1 MNAKAL
7 IPLILGNLLLAGLLA
22 FLHAAPLPVRAAGGA
37 WFAAPGGAGDCS
49 QAAPCTLAAA
59 LATAAPGDRIYLSH
73 GTYAGSGPAVVS
85 LAKSVSLYGGWD
97 GAATGPILR
106 DPAAYT
112 TTLDGQGQR
121 RVIFVGSGLAVTLDG
136 LHIVNGVDTLWGAG
150 LYAHGVELTIR
161 DTEFYSNAV
170 DAYDTAN
177 RYAYGGGAFV
187 EEGLLEIEGTT
198 FRGNSSQ
205 AVESGYGGGLAIS
218 HTLAVTVSN
227 CTFFENDAWHAS
239 GLYFLGDGGAG
250 SLLLRASYFEKNGK
264 GNSFGPVRG
273 GYGGAIE
280 ITQAQAQIVGNS
292 FINNDTANEGGAIE
306 ARYSS
311 LTLARN
317 VITGNRSY
325 EAGAIFFMGCSS
337 LAVTNNVIANNQTGS
352 ARSAAVVFLSS
363 AAQASHNTIAANPGA
378 YGIYVFSYSTAAF
391 TNTILAGHTL
401 GISVTAPIVVS
412 LEGTLWGAGEWA
424 NATDWGGSGTILTG
438 TVNVWGDPAFLNPAA
453 GNFHLTAG
461 SAAIDAGVDAASDT
475 DIDGDPRPLPAGAAP
490 DLGADEFDPLDVPPA
505 VQSITRLDPN
515 PTGAAAVRYRVAFS
529 EIVSGVDAADFALH
543 SADTLGGAAV
553 SSISGSG
560 AVYTVTVST
569 GTGSGQLRLDVP
581 TTASVTD
588 QIGFPLTGLPYTAG
602 ETYFVKRAAPSA
614 SIYLPLVRKASP

>member
-1 MNAKAL
+1 MNPKTSV
-7 IPLILGNLLLAGLLA
+7 PLILNSLLLAAMFIFLQANTPAALA
-22 FLHAAPLPVRAAGGA
+22 ATAE
-37 WFAAPGGAGDCS
+37 WFATPNGAGDCS
-49 QAAPCTLAAA
+49 QAAPCTLDAA
-59 LATAAPGDRIYLSH
+59 LAAAASGDVVYLAQ
-73 GTYAGSGPAVVS
+73 GTYTGSGPAVVS

-112 TTLDGQGQR
+112 STLDGQGQR
-121 RVIFVGSGLAVTLDG
+121 RVVFVANSLIVTLDG

-161 DTEFYSNAV
+161 DTEFYSNVA

-177 RYAYGGGAFV
+177 RHAYGGGAFV

-205 AVESGYGGGLAIS
+205 AVWAAYGGGLAIS
-218 HTLAVTVSN
+218 HTLATTITGSV
-227 CTFFENDAWHAS
+227 FLQNDAWKGS
-239 GLYFLGDGGAG
+239 GLYFLGGDPAGALLIQASRFERNGHGDSHG
-250 SLLLRASYFEKNGK
+250 SA
-264 GNSFGPVRG
+264 RG
-273 GYGGAIE
+273 GYGGALRVE
-280 ITQAQAQIVGNS
+280 QAQAQIVDNTLLD
-292 FINNDTANEGGAIE
+292 NKVRDRAGALEIY
-306 ARYSS
+306 YSS

-317 VITGNRSY
+317 VVTGNRSD
-325 EAGAIFFMGCSS
+325 EAGALFFAVCSPV
-337 LAVTNNVIANNQTGS
+337 AVTNNVIANNQTGS
-352 ARSAAVVFLSS
+352 ARSAAVVFQGG

-378 YGIYVFSYSTAAF
+378 YGVLVYGSSTNVAM
-391 TNTILAGHTL
+391 TNTILAGHTV
-401 GISVTAPIVVS
+401 GISVTASAS
-412 LEGTLWGAGEWA
+412 LEGTLWGAGAWA
-424 NATDWGGSGTILTG
+424 NAADWGGSGTILTG

-461 SAAIDAGVDAASDT
+461 SAAIDAGVDATIDT

-529 EIVSGVDAADFALH
+529 EIVSGVDAADFAPH
-543 SADTLGGAAV
+543 TTGTLGGAAV
-553 SSISGSG
+553 SGVNGSG

-602 ETYFVKRAAPSA
+602 EVYTVEALAFPST
-614 SIYLPLVRKASP
+614 IYLPLVCKVSP